1 MGMEEEGRMGLEW
14 EGWMG
19 MEGEG
24 RVGLEWE
31 GWMGIE
37 EDEMVGLEWEG
48 RIGLEEDRIKGL
60 EWEVRIEL
68 EENEEESFL
77 LSITVIFASTGGGR
91 RTREGKKGSPR
102 KLFSSLTFC
111 GSVLIFGG
119 TTWFSFTRELAKQ
132 EKLCQNEKKS
142 LKFISKYNKN
152 IKNKI

>member
-1 MGMEEEGRMGLEW
+1 MGMEEEGK
-14 EGWMG
+14 
-19 MEGEG
+19 
-24 RVGLEWE
+24 VGLEWE
-31 GWMGIE
+31 GRMGIE
-37 EDEMVGLEWEG
+37 EDEMVGLELGGRMLMEDGGRVGLEWGG

-77 LSITVIFASTGGGR
+77 LSITVIFAFTGGGR
-91 RTREGKKGSPR
+91 RVREGKTGSPR

-132 EKLCQNEKKS
+132 QKIVSKWKK
-142 LKFISKYNKN
+142 KFEIYF
-152 IKNKI
+152 KI